1 MVHALEEV
9 RRVLVPEGILIDLR
23 PLADR
28 WRVEVV
34 SAAGMQETGRVDD
47 LPDQIHG
54 DVAANQAM
62 IEAEDRGWFRREAE
76 ELFPFFYSWDM
87 PSEMEEFIEEDW
99 GGFIELGDETRMKT
113 RSAWALADADSRV
126 RIRVN
131 ILISRWRKL
140 QTLP

>member
-1 MVHALEEV
+1 M
-9 RRVLVPEGILIDLR
+9 R

-34 SAAGMQETGRVDD
+34 SAGGMQETGRVGD

-62 IEAEDRGWFRREAE
+62 KEAEDSGWFRREAGE
-76 ELFPFFYSWDM
+76 IFPFFYSWDT
-87 PSEMEEFIEEDW
+87 PSEMEEFVEEDW
-99 GGFIELGDETRMKT
+99 GGFIELGNEAKMKT

-131 ILISRWRKL
+131 ILITRWRKL
-140 QTLP
+140 

>member
-1 MVHALEEV
+1 ML
-9 RRVLVPEGILIDLR
+9 VLGGVLIDLR

-28 WRVEVV
+28 WQVEVV
-34 SAAGMQETGRVDD
+34 SAGGMQATGRVDD

-62 IEAEDRGWFRREAE
+62 KEVDDRGWFRREAGE
-76 ELFPFFYSWDM
+76 IFPFFYSWDT
-87 PSEMEEFIEEDW
+87 PSEMEEFVEEDW
-99 GGFIELGDETRMKT
+99 GGFIELGDETKRKT

-131 ILISRWRKL
+131 ILINRWRKL
-140 QTLP
+140 

>member
-9 RRVLVPEGILIDLR
+9 RRVLVPDGVLIDLR

-28 WRVEVV
+28 WRVEVF
-34 SAAGMQETGRVDD
+34 SAGGMHETGRVDD
-47 LPDQIHG
+47 LPEQVNG
-54 DVAANQAM
+54 DVAANQSM
-62 IEAEDRGWFRREAE
+62 KEAEVRGWFRREAE
-76 ELFPFFYSWDM
+76 ELFPYFYSWDT

-99 GGFIELGDETRMKT
+99 GGFIELGDEAKMKT

-131 ILISRWRKL
+131 ILITRWRKL
-140 QTLP
+140 